1 MKDTKVN
8 LLTYLWEF
16 VNQSKLYYI
25 FYLLLIPIVPL
36 IQNFILP
43 LIIGNFYD
51 SIKNKAKSIRL
62 LLQFITFLAIMYFL
76 HILINF
82 MAWRVIPSFSEYC
95 ILRIYEYIYS
105 NTFCNY
111 ENINVNEIIMKISK
125 MPTVL
130 HDSLKMFK
138 EETCRV
144 FFGVLF
150 GFIYFYKL
158 GPKYLYTYT
167 ILVLLLLIVQ
177 YFNINT
183 IIQLNKEKENI
194 ADHTY
199 GKLGD
204 SLYNIISVQS
214 FQNIQKENS
223 ILKEILNQYSN
234 IYYESLMK
242 SLTFDV
248 LNKILNYVLCIILGY
263 FLIKDYYS
271 NKLSNKILFQASQII
286 ILIGYLLDLTGVVGR
301 SICDR
306 FGEIYDIN
314 DFFNKEVPFD
324 KQCRSGEDTFING
337 NIEFKQVYHKY
348 DLSGVYVLE
357 NVSLSI
363 KQGEKIALVGESG
376 SGKSTLIKLLMKHQH
391 LIMGNIIIG
400 NVSVKNL
407 SAEEIAKNIMYIP
420 QNPKLFNR
428 SLYDNIVY
436 GLDKPPSKQQI
447 LDILNNMDMDIISN
461 DFKDKMDELCGHDGS
476 SLSGGQRQ
484 IVWLL
489 RSLYRVKPIII
500 LDEPTSALD
509 PENKKIVMNA
519 IKKVGVG
526 KTIIII
532 SHDDID
538 GEFKKVH
545 FKDGQIVESNY
556 SMYF

>member
-1 MKDTKVN
+1 MKDMKVN
-8 LLTYLWEF
+8 ILNYLWEF

-36 IQNFILP
+36 INNFILP
-43 LIIGNFYD
+43 LIIGEFYD
-51 SIKNKAKSIRL
+51 SIKNRTKSMRL
-62 LLQFITFLAIMYFL
+62 LFQFIIFLGIMYFL
-76 HILINF
+76 HIFINF

-95 ILRIYEYIYS
+95 ILRVYEYIYS

-125 MPTVL
+125 MPNTL
-130 HDSLKMFK
+130 NDSLRMFK
-138 EETCRV
+138 EEACRV

-158 GPKYLYTYT
+158 GLKYLYVYI
-167 ILVLLLLIVQ
+167 ILVLLLLIIQ
-177 YFNINT
+177 YFNITT
-183 IIQLNKEKENI
+183 IIQINKEKENI
-194 ADHTY
+194 ADNTY

-214 FQNIQKENS
+214 FQNIKKENY

-234 IYYESLMK
+234 IYYDSLMK
-242 SLTFDV
+242 SLSFDI
-248 LNKILNYVLCIILGY
+248 LNKFFNYILCITLGY

-286 ILIGYLLDLTGVVGR
+286 ILICNLLDLIGLVGR
-301 SICDR
+301 LICDR
-306 FGEIYDIN
+306 FGQIYDIN
-314 DFFNKEVPFD
+314 DFFNKEIPFD
-324 KQCRSGEDTFING
+324 KQCRSGEDTFVNG

-348 DLSGVYVLE
+348 DLSGVYILE
-357 NVSLSI
+357 NISLNI
-363 KQGEKIALVGESG
+363 KQGEKIALIGESG

-391 LIMGNIIIG
+391 LIMGNITIG

-407 SAEEIAKNIMYIP
+407 SAEEISKNIMYIP

-436 GLDKPPSKQQI
+436 GLDRPPSKQQI
-447 LDILNNMDMDIISN
+447 LDTLNNMNMNIISN
-461 DFKDKMDELCGHDGS
+461 NFKEKMDEPCGRDGS

-489 RSLYRVKPIII
+489 RSLYRIKPIII

-519 IKKVGVG
+519 IKRICVG
-526 KTIIII
+526 KTIIVI

-538 GEFKKVH
+538 GEFRKIH
-545 FKDGQIVESNY
+545 FKNGQIGEPNF